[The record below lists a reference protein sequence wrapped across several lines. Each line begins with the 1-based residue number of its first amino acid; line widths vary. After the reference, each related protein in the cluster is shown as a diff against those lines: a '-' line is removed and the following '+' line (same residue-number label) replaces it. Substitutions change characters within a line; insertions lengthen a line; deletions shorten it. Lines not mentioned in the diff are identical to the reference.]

1 MADRD
6 DDSSA
11 ALAAT
16 PQQALADYIAE
27 LESDYLPWYE
37 RAAAR
42 NFWSWFIA
50 QGIAFLAGVATSIL
64 AAVMND
70 DAFKGYTWGRLV
82 LIVLPALGSIA
93 STFFVQMRVAEFE
106 DLREQG
112 RAAIQRL
119 IAIGKQRYAGATSPE
134 TYSEVHGWLID
145 EVSKLEAEQNRR
157 FQILA
162 PRPRAGETGKGEEA
176 ER

>member
-1 MADRD
+1 V
-6 DDSSA
+6 A

-16 PQQALADYIAE
+16 PKQALADYIEE

-37 RAAAR
+37 RAATR
-42 NFWSWFIA
+42 NLWSWFIA
-50 QGIAFLAGVATSIL
+50 QGIAFLAGVTTSIL
-64 AAVMND
+64 AAVMKD
-70 DAFKGYTWGRLV
+70 DAFKGYAWGRLV
-82 LIVLPALGSIA
+82 LIVLPALGSVA
-93 STFFVQMRVAEFE
+93 STFFLQMRVAEFE

-119 IAIGKQRYAGATSPE
+119 IAVGKQRYAAATSPE
-134 TYSEVHGWLID
+134 NCAEIHRWLID

-162 PRPRAGETGKGEEA
+162 PRPRVGEMGKPETVES
-176 ER
+176 